1 MEIKFNILLKM
12 QMRLYL
18 MFRTWSLYFRIFISF
33 LISLLSK
40 HEITSKRSEV
50 KVLGGGGSGRG
61 DWLPQ
66 CWLLIKVKPKWPMEY
81 KPALID
87 SLTRGLAK
95 VLVSTFLL
103 FSVLPSRKYKSI
115 QTNEFELNDIEP
127 WITSRQSNLQ
137 DKFISDFTIM
147 SEV

>member
-1 MEIKFNILLKM
+1 MKFDILLKM

-50 KVLGGGGSGRG
+50 KVLEGAGGGSGRG
-61 DWLPQ
+61 D
-66 CWLLIKVKPKWPMEY
+66 WLLIKVKPKWPMEY
-81 KPALID
+81 KSAW
-87 SLTRGLAK
+87 LTRGLAK

-103 FSVLPSRKYKSI
+103 FSVLPIRKYKSI

>member
-1 MEIKFNILLKM
+1 
-12 QMRLYL
+12 
-18 MFRTWSLYFRIFISF
+18 
-33 LISLLSK
+33 
-40 HEITSKRSEV
+40 
-50 KVLGGGGSGRG
+50 
-61 DWLPQ
+61 
-66 CWLLIKVKPKWPMEY
+66 MEY

>member
-1 MEIKFNILLKM
+1 MEMKFDILLKM

-18 MFRTWSLYFRIFISF
+18 MFRTWSLYFRIFIFF

-50 KVLGGGGSGRG
+50 KVLEGVGGGGSGRG
-61 DWLPQ
+61 D
-66 CWLLIKVKPKWPMEY
+66 WLLIKVKPKWPMEY

-87 SLTRGLAK
+87 SLTRGLEK

-103 FSVLPSRKYKSI
+103 FPVLSIRKYKLLI
-115 QTNEFELNDIEP
+115 WT
-127 WITSRQSNLQ
+127 
-137 DKFISDFTIM
+137 
-147 SEV
+147 